1 MAENN
6 AYSNIHVKH
15 GYATEAN
22 WRNRVIPEGEIVYGY
37 TPTEL
42 DKDGNPSGY
51 LSGQLFLGDGINN
64 VANLPNSHKFL
75 SYQNIIN
82 LTIGDDVTGKTL
94 AQMVEAIEENQ
105 TNIEKLQVDT
115 LRYST
120 LETKNISSTTGT
132 SYIVTFAK
140 KPTSIIMSWENT
152 EYLAKIVLNEND
164 EFIEISNNTNLLDEE
179 KKYITL
185 DDNAT
190 SLKVEWGSSTNDL
203 GTVTFETIIEGKN
216 IYNDIEAIP
225 MHIKY
230 LDGTDETLYL
240 VNLIPTDGDI
250 Q

>member
-1 MAENN
+1 MAEKNT
-6 AYSNIHVKH
+6 YSNIHVKH
-15 GYATEAN
+15 GYTTETN
-22 WRNRVIPEGEIVYGY
+22 WQNRVIPKGEIVYGY

-42 DKDGNPSGY
+42 DENGNPNGY

-82 LTIGDDVTGKTL
+82 LTIGDDETGKTL

-120 LETKNISSTTGT
+120 LETKNISSTTGKN
-132 SYIVTFAK
+132 YIVTFPK
-140 KPTSIIMSWENT
+140 KPTSIIMSWDSAEQQA
-152 EYLAKIVLNEND
+152 EIILND
-164 EFIEISNNTNLLDEE
+164 ESSITIQNNTNLLG
-179 KKYITL
+179 YIKDL
-185 DDNAT
+185 GDNAT
-190 SLKVEWGSSTNDL
+190 SLNVDWQNNPTDL
-203 GTVTFETIIEGKN
+203 GIVTFETIIEGKN
-216 IYNDIEAIP
+216 IYDDIEAIP